1 MDRLN
6 HLESLC
12 QMLPG
17 SSVSAAVY
25 LPLVQTQGTFLI
37 NRNILLIQENK
48 ATLQELFTR
57 LETNPDACSLRLL
70 LLTEITADRAV
81 ASLVP
86 INALRNAALLAIR
99 TPLVAMIDVDLAVSD
114 SLKRILADP
123 NRIEALQRAA
133 TTFWVLP
140 AWEAE
145 THLTP
150 EDAHNTV
157 LSAVKE
163 AERLIKECSEA
174 ELSHLGLGPPPRPVV
189 PRGLIEGGK
198 GGDGKPGGPQ
208 QRLQAVQ
215 HVINSLQYN
224 HTPGYYYNV
233 SKSRPFSRIMETA
246 REALRAALPIKCL
259 EAVFLGALLT
269 AGWTELDRLPLAFK
283 STVQGQTYRHIVL
296 AVFHSP
302 SRKWGALGLSRR
314 PELMDKD
321 LVYDSLADLV
331 SEYKKSYERWWHS
344 LVRVYVGLPL
354 EHDTYYPGPVCWRY
368 LSLSLAGRKSWASH
382 RAALDKFAG
391 QARKLA
397 GKFRAMGGKPASE
410 GSLGGPADQQQRQG
424 QGQGQA
430 AGGAPAPSTAP
441 GVFAAASA
449 ARCAKSVSP
458 ARRRPP
464 PVPLPPP
471 APLPR
476 RPLTPS
482 RTPAAAAAAAPVC
495 SPLRASVPAP
505 LSAAKSSSPISPSGQ
520 SPAAAAASSA
530 HSCAA
535 ATAAA
540 SGPSEIGAEIV
551 AADGAA
557 VGSGHVATPG
567 GDATTGGK
575 GSSSGGDG
583 GSTGGGA

>member
-1 MDRLN
+1 MDLSASALQLKRLLN
-6 HLESLC
+6 S
-12 QMLPG
+12 
-17 SSVSAAVY
+17 
-25 LPLVQTQGTFLI
+25 LPL
-37 NRNILLIQENK
+37 
-48 ATLQELFTR
+48 
-57 LETNPDACSLRLL
+57 PD
-70 LLTEITADRAV
+70 EKI
-81 ASLVP
+81 P
-86 INALRNAALLAIR
+86 
-99 TPLVAMIDVDLAVSD
+99 
-114 SLKRILADP
+114 
-123 NRIEALQRAA
+123 
-133 TTFWVLP
+133 
-140 AWEAE
+140 
-145 THLTP
+145 
-150 EDAHNTV
+150 
-157 LSAVKE
+157 E

-583 GSTGGGA
+583 GSTGGGAQQEASASDGGGAAVTSRSDGGAVRGGDGEGSQRSAERELVSQQSRGFKRHARPRRSSDPGSVASVAAAAAAAASVSGSRRGASAREQARLLREQVRAEERSGGGGTGTVAASRYEEDDEEEDSDSDEADYLSEGDD